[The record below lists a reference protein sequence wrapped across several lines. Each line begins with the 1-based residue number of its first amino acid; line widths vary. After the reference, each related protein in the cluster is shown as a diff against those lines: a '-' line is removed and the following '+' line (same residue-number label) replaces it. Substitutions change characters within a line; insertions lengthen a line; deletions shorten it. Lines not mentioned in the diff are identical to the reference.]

1 MWPLGLLLFSENEPS
16 EADQDKEAEDNQED
30 EVDKGKEPLFYL
42 GLFYLSLWRSEIK
55 VLFING
61 KDNMFM

>member
-16 EADQDKEAEDNQED
+16 EADQEKEAEDNQED

-42 GLFYLSLWRSEIK
+42 GHSGG
-55 VLFING
+55 LFING

>member
-1 MWPLGLLLFSENEPS
+1 MWPLDLSLFSENEPS

-42 GLFYLSLWRSEIK
+42 EHSGGVK
-55 VLFING
+55 
-61 KDNMFM
+61 

>member
-16 EADQDKEAEDNQED
+16 EADQEKEAEDNQED

-42 GLFYLSLWRSEIK
+42 GHSGGVK
-55 VLFING
+55 
-61 KDNMFM
+61 